1 METLVSSRPLPQD
14 PIVRALVAQ
23 ARQAQLTRRGL
34 LAGAGAGAS
43 ALALAACSTGGGQ
56 ARPSAAADVSD
67 TDKTLN
73 WANWAAYI
81 DEDDDGN
88 YPTLVRFTEETGIEV
103 NYDVAVDDNNTYYG
117 KVKDQLAL
125 GQDIGADTVCLTDW
139 MVSRWIRLGYT
150 QELDH
155 GNIPNIANLA
165 PALANPSFDEGRA
178 HSLPWQGGF
187 AGICWNTEK
196 VPGGLETVED
206 LWNSELK
213 GRVGVLS
220 EMRDTMGLIMLQNG
234 VDISSPDWGDAEF
247 DAAIE
252 VLDEQ
257 VANGQIRNIK
267 GNSYLEDLKS
277 EDTLAAIC
285 WSGDITVLNAEAGDK
300 WQFAIPTAGGTLW
313 NDNFLIPI
321 GSPRKTNAETLI
333 NYYYE
338 PEVAAEVAAWV
349 NYITPVVG
357 AQEAAVAID
366 PELAENQ
373 LIFPNEETLSN
384 AFIFRA
390 LDGAEEQKYQ
400 TQFQQILLGS

>member
-1 METLVSSRPLPQD
+1 MIRSL
-14 PIVRALVAQ
+14 IAQ
-23 ARQAQLTRRGL
+23 AQRAQVNRRTL

-56 ARPSAAADVSD
+56 AKPTPAADKSSS
-67 TDKTLN
+67 DKTLN

-81 DEDDDGN
+81 DEDDAGD
-88 YPTLVRFTEETGIEV
+88 YPTLKAFEEETGISV
-103 NYDVAVDDNNTYYG
+103 NYEVAVDDNNTYYG

-139 MVSRWIRLGYT
+139 MVSRWIRFGYT

-155 GNIPNIANLA
+155 GNIPNIANLT
-165 PALANPSFDEGRA
+165 PSLQNVDFDPGRKM
-178 HSLPWQGGF
+178 SLPWQGGF
-187 AGICWNTEK
+187 AGICWNKEA
-196 VPGGLETVED
+196 VPGGLASVSD
-206 LWNSELK
+206 LWGADLK

-220 EMRDTMGLIMLQNG
+220 EMRDTMGLIMLENG
-234 VDISSPDWGDAEF
+234 VDISGDWGDDEY

-252 VLDEQ
+252 LLQKQ
-257 VANGQIRNIK
+257 VSDGQVRNIK

-285 WSGDITVLNAEAGDK
+285 WSGDITVINAEAGDK
-300 WQFAIPTAGGTLW
+300 WEFAIPTAGGTLW
-313 NDNFLIPI
+313 NDNFLVPI
-321 GSPRKTNAETLI
+321 GSPRKTNAETLM

-357 AQEAAVAID
+357 AQEAAAAID

-373 LIFPNEETLSN
+373 LIFPNEETLSQVKT
-384 AFIFRA
+384 FRP
-390 LDGAEEQKYQ
+390 LSGAEEQSFG
-400 TQFQQILLGS
+400 TAFQAVLVGA